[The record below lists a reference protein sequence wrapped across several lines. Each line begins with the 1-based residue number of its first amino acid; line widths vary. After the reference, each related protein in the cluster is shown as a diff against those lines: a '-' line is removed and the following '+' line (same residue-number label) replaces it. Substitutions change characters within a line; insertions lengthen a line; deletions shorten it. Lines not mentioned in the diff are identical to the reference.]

1 MNYKD
6 KAKSYNF
13 WVDRIK
19 KKKRNQICTNDVA
32 LDALET
38 NQILS
43 KLTNNAN
50 ILEIGCGNGLL
61 YKEIRKKFNINK
73 YIGTDFVQELIDI
86 CKKEK

>member
-43 KLTNNAN
+43 KLISLVLVVIFIN
-50 ILEIGCGNGLL
+50 IFL
-61 YKEIRKKFNINK
+61 
-73 YIGTDFVQELIDI
+73 
-86 CKKEK
+86 